1 MLAVTGYRS
10 KIISELRALLP
21 DGEEVVRIPD
31 AGPSPIAERYVLC
44 AGLLR
49 PKTLNEQSLSEI
61 GESLH
66 VNLIRPLEICEDVL
80 TRNDRARIVVLGSE
94 SGCAWS
100 FDGVYASAKAA
111 LHKYVETK
119 KLSRNQQLVC
129 VAPSIIDDCAMTLER
144 SDLDNLSRRRSEHPK
159 GRFLTAAEVA
169 RLIHF
174 CLYVDEGYLSGQVI
188 RMNGGA

>member
-10 KIISELRALLP
+10 KIISELHALLT

-31 AGPSPIAERYVLC
+31 AGPAPIAERYVLC

-49 PKTLNEQSLSEI
+49 PKKLSEQSSDEI

-80 TRNDRARIVVLGSE
+80 ARNERARIVVLGSE

-119 KLSRNQQLVC
+119 KLSQNQQLVC
-129 VAPSIIDDCAMTLER
+129 VAPSIIEDCAMTLER
-144 SDLDNLSRRRSEHPK
+144 SDLDNLARRRSEHPK
-159 GRFLTAAEVA
+159 GRFLSAAEVA

-188 RMNGGA
+188 RLNGGV